1 MSSNQPILSSSSDP
15 NQDVEHLGTQ
25 SASAGNVLESGTTAS
40 IPPDVDFSERPRR
53 RKTWLW
59 SILTLL
65 LLGGGGF
72 GAWQLLGNRKA
83 LPPQMP
89 PTPVK
94 VQTIESTQLQSS
106 SEFVGTLEAQERVS
120 LQPQIQGRIER
131 ILVSSGDRVS
141 AGTPIV
147 SLSLDQTQANVVS
160 ALALVNSNE
169 AAVATAQAQLEA
181 RQADLAK
188 AAADVDLQQTQYDR
202 TQSLVSAGAQARQQ
216 LDIAQNN
223 LTSALAT
230 LTAAEKQV
238 NAAQAGVNQALS
250 NVEQAQAQVAS
261 TQINL
266 NQKQVVAPMDGVVGD
281 FSVKAGDYVNVGQT
295 LTSLIKNDVLD
306 MRIAVPAINGTQLR
320 PGLRVELIDAN
331 TGQQL
336 TRGSLD
342 FISPQVDV
350 NAQSILV
357 KARFSNANGRLRD
370 GQYVRARIIWNQQA
384 GMLIPVQAVNR
395 MGGQNFVYVVEENS
409 SQQPPQFVV
418 QLKPVKL
425 GEVQND
431 QYPILEG
438 VKEGDR
444 IAVSN
449 ILKLRDG
456 VPIQPEP

>member
-1 MSSNQPILSSSSDP
+1 MSSNQPTLSSSSDP
-15 NQDVEHLGTQ
+15 NQDVENLEANHYSG
-25 SASAGNVLESGTTAS
+25 AVLESETTAS
-40 IPPDVDFSERPRR
+40 ISSDADFFERPRR
-53 RKTWLW
+53 RQTWLW
-59 SILTLL
+59 SILALL
-65 LLGGGGF
+65 VVGGGGF

-131 ILVSSGDRVS
+131 ILVASGDRVS

-147 SLSLDQTQANVVS
+147 SLSLDRTQANVVS

-169 AAVATAQAQLEA
+169 AAVTTAQAQLEA
-181 RQADLAK
+181 READLAK
-188 AAADVDLQQTQYDR
+188 AAADVELQQTQYDR
-202 TQSLVSAGAQARQQ
+202 TQSLVSAGAIARQQ

-238 NAAQAGVNQALS
+238 NAAQAGINQALS
-250 NVEQAQAQVAS
+250 GVEQAQAQVAA
-261 TQINL
+261 TQIDL

-281 FSVKAGDYVNVGQT
+281 FAVKAGDYVNVGQT

-306 MRIAVPAINGTQLR
+306 MRIAVPASNGTQLR

-384 GMLIPVQAVNR
+384 GILVPVQAVNR

-409 SQQPPQFVV
+409 EQQPPQSVV
-418 QLKPVKL
+418 KLKPVKL

-438 VKEGDR
+438 IQEGDR
-444 IAVSN
+444 VAISN

>member
-1 MSSNQPILSSSSDP
+1 MSSNQPSLSNSSDS
-15 NQDVEHLGTQ
+15 NQDVENLDANRH
-25 SASAGNVLESGTTAS
+25 SEAVLNSGTTAPIS
-40 IPPDVDFSERPRR
+40 PNPDFYERPRR
-53 RKTWLW
+53 RQTWLW
-59 SILTLL
+59 SILALL

-72 GAWQLLGNRKA
+72 GVWQLFGNRKA

-94 VQTIESTQLQSS
+94 VKTIESTQLQSS

-147 SLSLDQTQANVVS
+147 SLSLDQTQAKVVS

-181 RQADLAK
+181 REAELAK
-188 AAADVDLQQTQYDR
+188 AAADVQLQQTQYDR
-202 TQSLVSAGAQARQQ
+202 TQSLVSAGALARQQ

-223 LTSALAT
+223 LISAQAT

-238 NAAQAGVNQALS
+238 NAAQAGINQALS

-261 TQINL
+261 TQIDV
-266 NQKQVVAPMDGVVGD
+266 NQKQVIAPMDGVVGD
-281 FSVKAGDYVNVGQT
+281 FSVNEGDYVNVGQT

-306 MRIAVPAINGTQLR
+306 MRIAVPAINGNQLR
-320 PGLRVELIDAN
+320 QGLRVELLDAN

-350 NAQSILV
+350 KAQSILV

-370 GQYVRARIIWNQQA
+370 GQYVRARIIWSQQP

-395 MGGQNFVYVVEENS
+395 MGGQNFVYVVEENIA
-409 SQQPPQFVV
+409 QQPPQFVV

-444 IAVSN
+444 VAVSN

>member
-1 MSSNQPILSSSSDP
+1 
-15 NQDVEHLGTQ
+15 
-25 SASAGNVLESGTTAS
+25 
-40 IPPDVDFSERPRR
+40 
-53 RKTWLW
+53 
-59 SILTLL
+59 
-65 LLGGGGF
+65 
-72 GAWQLLGNRKA
+72 
-83 LPPQMP
+83 MP

-160 ALALVNSNE
+160 ALALVNSNQ
-169 AAVATAQAQLEA
+169 AAVATAVAQLEA
-181 RQADLAK
+181 RQAELAK
-188 AAADVDLQQTQYDR
+188 AAADVQLQQTQYDR

-223 LTSALAT
+223 LTSAQAT

-238 NAAQAGVNQALS
+238 NAAQAGINQALS

-261 TQINL
+261 TQIDV
-266 NQKQVVAPMDGVVGD
+266 NQKQVIAPMDGVVGD
-281 FSVKAGDYVNVGQT
+281 FAVKVGDYVTVGQT

-306 MRIAVPAINGTQLR
+306 MRIAVPAINGNQLR
-320 PGLRVELIDAN
+320 QGLRVELLDAN

-370 GQYVRARIIWNQQA
+370 GQYVRARIIWSQQA

-395 MGGQNFVYVVEENS
+395 MGGQNFVYVVEENI
-409 SQQPPQFVV
+409 SQQPSQFVV
-418 QLKPVKL
+418 QLKPVTL

-438 VKEGDR
+438 VQEGDR
-444 IAVSN
+444 VAVSN